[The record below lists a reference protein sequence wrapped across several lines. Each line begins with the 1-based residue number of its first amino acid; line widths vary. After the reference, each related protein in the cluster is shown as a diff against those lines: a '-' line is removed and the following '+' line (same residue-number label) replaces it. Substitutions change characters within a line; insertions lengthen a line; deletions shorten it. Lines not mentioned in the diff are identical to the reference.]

1 MSSVVNDST
10 IEEYVQIGPFS
21 NVRGES
27 YICREVHI
35 GTSVEVNRT
44 HLGENSMVSHFAYL
58 GDAEIGINV
67 NIGAGTV
74 TCNYDGEKKHKT
86 LIMDHAFIGSGTML
100 IAPVT
105 IGNNAITGAGAVV
118 KEDVEP
124 KTTVVGVPAKVINK

>member
-1 MSSVVNDST
+1 MVYSVVNDST
-10 IEEYVQIGPFS
+10 VEEHVLIGPYS

-44 HLGENSMVSHFAYL
+44 HLGEKSKISHFAYV

-74 TCNYDGEKKHKT
+74 TCNYDGEEKHKT
-86 LIMDHAFIGSGTML
+86 LIRDNSFIGSGTML

-105 IGNNAITGAGAVV
+105 IGSNAITGAGAVV
-118 KEDVEP
+118 KGDVEP
-124 KTTVVGVPAKVINK
+124 NTTVVGVPAKVIK